1 MRDLNDRRSQ
11 IAIALSACAVV
22 AAVAYIAPHPAVM
35 LALGLAPVAAIVA
48 FRNPFVLCLAFI
60 LLTFFRLHE
69 AFPVLNPL
77 RLPQLV
83 AIGTLLVLGAHLVT
97 RRIDIAWDR
106 QLRLFVIFF
115 VLITIGVLAAT
126 GRDIAIAYWTDT
138 FVKIAIMVFAIA
150 SLARGPTDFAMA
162 SRAFVLAG
170 MLVAYVALYNSA
182 NGIGLVEGTRVTIGR
197 DMGSVLGDPNDL
209 SLVLLFPIAF
219 AVSLILTERTP
230 ILVRLFGM
238 VGFATMAMAVMATQS
253 RGGLL
258 GIVAVCATF
267 AIRRIRSRAV
277 LIGGGLF
284 AVLVLFAMAGI
295 SGRASGGAS
304 EGGVID
310 ESSQGRLHAWTA
322 AIRMALYRPLTGVGL
337 DNYVA
342 NYYYYSDWWEGFAKA
357 VHSTWFS
364 VLAEGGILSFGVFV
378 AMIVAIFR
386 STLNSTRQCAPAV
399 AGAAYN
405 PASYGLAQ
413 AVLAGMAGFTVS
425 GTFLTQGFT
434 WPLYILLALST
445 AIARHVV
452 CRDA

>member
-1 MRDLNDRRSQ
+1 
-11 IAIALSACAVV
+11 
-22 AAVAYIAPHPAVM
+22 M
-35 LALGLAPVAAIVA
+35 LALSLAPVAAIVA

-69 AFPVLNPL
+69 AFPILNPL

-83 AIGTLLVLGAHLVT
+83 AIGTLVVLGAHLVA
-97 RRIDIAWDR
+97 RRVDVAWDR

-115 VLITIGVLAAT
+115 ALISIGVLAAT

-150 SLARGPTDFAMA
+150 SLAREPRDFAMA

-170 MLVAYVALYNSA
+170 ILVASVALYNSA

-197 DMGSVLGDPNDL
+197 EMGSVLGDPNDL

-219 AVSLILTERTP
+219 AVSLTLTERTP
-230 ILVRLFGM
+230 LLIRLFGLA
-238 VGFATMAMAVMATQS
+238 GFVTMAMAVLATQS

-267 AIRRIRSRAV
+267 AIRRIHSRAV
-277 LIGGGLF
+277 LIVGGLL

-295 SGRASGGAS
+295 SGRASGGTS

-310 ESSQGRLHAWTA
+310 ESSEGRLHAWQA

-364 VLAEGGILSFGVFV
+364 VLAEGGVLSFGVFV
-378 AMIVAIFR
+378 AIFR
-386 STLNSTRQCAPAV
+386 SVLHSTRRCAPDT
-399 AGAAYN
+399 AGAHYN
-405 PASYGLAQ
+405 SASYGLAQ

-434 WPLYILLALST
+434 WPLYILLALSA
-445 AIARHVV
+445 AIARHIVR
-452 CRDA
+452 RDC